1 MIDEDEPVS
10 ASDRDPLA
18 RVYDFFKFLTTLSL
32 ISIGGLFGLINGH
45 NGANIG
51 KWMVLLAVGLL
62 GLAAIT
68 SFAAL
73 TTITTAEMKVK
84 AADPPLLKQLL
95 MSQHIASGL
104 LSVGVGAFLY
114 AFLKVLP

>member
-1 MIDEDEPVS
+1 MTDDDELAT
-10 ASDRDPLA
+10 ASHHDPLA

-32 ISIGGLFGLINGH
+32 ISLGGMFGLMNGK
-45 NGANIG
+45 NGANINV
-51 KWMVLLAVGLL
+51 WMIVLVVVLL

-68 SFAAL
+68 SFSAL
-73 TTITTAEMKVK
+73 TAITTAELKK
-84 AADPPLLKQLL
+84 TASPQLLKQLM
-95 MSQHIASGL
+95 MSQHIASAL